1 MKYGIDYRLLKKG
14 ATQLVDN
21 TTMAK
26 AVDVEVDDNQFGL
39 IPAVGD
45 YLDMEGEHD
54 MRNIPLHGRVKSRLF
69 RYVMGYCYIT
79 IVIEEDDTD
88 WTLIGL

>member
-14 ATQLVDN
+14 ADRLIDN

-26 AVDVEVDDNQFGL
+26 AVDVEVDDVQFAL

-45 YLDMEGEHD
+45 CVDLEGEHD
-54 MRNIPLHGRVKSRLF
+54 MRNIPVHGKVKSRLF
-69 RYVMGYCYIT
+69 RYVLGYCYVT
-79 IVIEEDDTD
+79 IVVEEDDSD
-88 WTLIGL
+88 WTLIGM